1 MTNIRIR
8 FLTTAFL
15 LALGGIQAAAAA
27 TITSTLGN
35 PTPGY
40 GDGDSPLPFALNQTG
55 PAPVF
60 DRSIGNDVLQDD
72 TFSATWTHS
81 YGAIADPILGASITI
96 GIWDHDS
103 AAEGSQLAGFSI
115 DTTDVTSALNV
126 LFEQP
131 GHGLDGMY
139 NEYTVTL
146 GAATFADLSDG
157 SAILSLALLSPGLT
171 TCTLAFLCPEEP
183 VVPALVETIG
193 NGAALIFS
201 TLTIETQE
209 ISPPAIPIPAAAPL
223 FATALALFGLYRRRV
238 QRKDV

>member
-8 FLTTAFL
+8 FLTAAFL

-40 GDGDSPLPFALNQTG
+40 SDGASPLPFALNQTG

-60 DRSIGNDVLQDD
+60 DRSIGNDVFPGD
-72 TFSATWTHS
+72 TFSATWSHG
-81 YGAIADPILGASITI
+81 YVAIADPILSASITI

-103 AAEGSQLAGFSI
+103 AAEGSQLAQFSVDGFDLTASL
-115 DTTDVTSALNV
+115 DSQ
-126 LFEQP
+126 FEQP
-131 GHGLDGMY
+131 GDGLDGMY

-146 GAATFADLSDG
+146 GAAAFADLSDG
-157 SAILSLALLSPGLT
+157 LAVMSLALLSPGLT
-171 TCTLAFLCPEEP
+171 TCTLAFLCPDEP
-183 VVPALVETIG
+183 VVPAVIGSAG

-201 TLTIETQE
+201 TLTIETLE